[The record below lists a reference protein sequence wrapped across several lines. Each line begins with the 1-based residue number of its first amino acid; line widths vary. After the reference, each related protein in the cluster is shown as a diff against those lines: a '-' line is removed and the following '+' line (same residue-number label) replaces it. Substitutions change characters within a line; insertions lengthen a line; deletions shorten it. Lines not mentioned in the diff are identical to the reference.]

1 VTFPKKKLF
10 SFWGL
15 AAQCPA
21 ACQASRTLIPKRRR
35 RMPKFLSCLAA
46 PGGKYLNDLWGI
58 VENYYN
64 KRETPSLPLRVNFE
78 NVLGEMIALAYWV
91 TPAPLG
97 NMQEND

>member
-1 VTFPKKKLF
+1 MPCCMPSVADLDTKKKTPD
-10 SFWGL
+10 
-15 AAQCPA
+15 AEVP
-21 ACQASRTLIPKRRR
+21 
-35 RMPKFLSCLAA
+35 FLSGCTRWEVF
-46 PGGKYLNDLWGI
+46 NDLWGI